1 MTLDCLRGGLSLR
14 EFDVWLEQAAGAL
27 LTLALHNVPNQI
39 AISTEL
45 IEMLRGYP
53 STCSAKAAEHVTQL
67 LGSLAQDDENRGVIA
82 KAGGV
87 PELARQLALGS
98 EPAMASA
105 ASGLALLALGS
116 DKTRATVTQELVKL
130 LASED
135 EAVRER
141 ASSALRDVAAGEK
154 MNKAQ
159 RQGSKSNSG
168 GGGGCAPLV
177 RLLQDGLKDGNVEAQ
192 EYAHRWPL
200 IASDRL
206 RSPLMASDGL

>member
-1 MTLDCLRGGLSLR
+1 MR

-98 EPAMASA
+98 ESAMASA

-135 EAVRER
+135 EAVRQR

-159 RQGSKSNSG
+159 RQGCESNSG

-177 RLLQDGLKDGNVEAQ
+177 QLLQDGLKDGNVEAQ
-192 EYAHRWPL
+192 E
-200 IASDRL
+200 
-206 RSPLMASDGL
+206 

>member
-1 MTLDCLRGGLSLR
+1 
-14 EFDVWLEQAAGAL
+14 
-27 LTLALHNVPNQI
+27 
-39 AISTEL
+39 
-45 IEMLRGYP
+45 
-53 STCSAKAAEHVTQL
+53 
-67 LGSLAQDDENRGVIA
+67 
-82 KAGGV
+82 
-87 PELARQLALGS
+87 
-98 EPAMASA
+98 MASA

-135 EAVRER
+135 EAVRQR

-200 IASDRL
+200 MASDRL
-206 RSPLMASDGL
+206 